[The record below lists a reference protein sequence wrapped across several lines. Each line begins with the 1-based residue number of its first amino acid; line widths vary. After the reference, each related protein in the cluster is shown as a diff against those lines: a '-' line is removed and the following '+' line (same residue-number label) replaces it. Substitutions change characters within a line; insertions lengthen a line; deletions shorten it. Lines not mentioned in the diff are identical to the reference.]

1 MDGNNAVASFKVIR
15 FRSAKV
21 GGGKLVDPPPAGLFF
36 SPIRCRTELLIGT
49 KDKKQESV
57 MGRVASILAVLV
69 LSSSFITGC
78 GCLAADSYEKSACQK
93 YYTDWPLNYYD
104 ND

>member
-1 MDGNNAVASFKVIR
+1 MIVFANDPV
-15 FRSAKV
+15 V
-21 GGGKLVDPPPAGLFF
+21 GADLCVRPHRRGDL
-36 SPIRCRTELLIGT
+36 ILIGT

-93 YYTDWPLNYYD
+93 YYTDWPAGDYGYE
-104 ND
+104 

>member
-1 MDGNNAVASFKVIR
+1 
-15 FRSAKV
+15 
-21 GGGKLVDPPPAGLFF
+21 
-36 SPIRCRTELLIGT
+36 
-49 KDKKQESV
+49 

-93 YYTDWPLNYYD
+93 YYTDWPSGDYGYE
-104 ND
+104 

>member
-1 MDGNNAVASFKVIR
+1 MRRRVFKVIR
-15 FRSAKV
+15 FRSAKLAAASLSRGPQV
-21 GGGKLVDPPPAGLFF
+21 YSRRV
-36 SPIRCRTELLIGT
+36 RRHLIGT
-49 KDKKQESV
+49 KDKKQESI

-93 YYTDWPLNYYD
+93 YYTDWPAGDYGYE
-104 ND
+104 

>member
-1 MDGNNAVASFKVIR
+1 MGGNNAVASFKVIR

-21 GGGKLVDPPPAGLFF
+21 SGGKLVARSTGY
-36 SPIRCRTELLIGT
+36 SRHVRRHLIGT
-49 KDKKQESV
+49 KDKKQENI
-57 MGRVASILAVLV
+57 MGRVACILAVLV

-93 YYTDWPLNYYD
+93 YYTDWPAGDYGYE
-104 ND
+104 